1 MSSPSG
7 LPRLPGLIEA
17 FNTTFKK
24 EIIIGFRNRGDLA
37 NPLIF
42 FLCIIVFVPLGISPD
57 GKVLAG
63 LAPGM
68 IWIVALLATLL
79 SLDRIFQS
87 DFEDGSLEQMIVSGQ
102 SLYWMVIAKV
112 LVHWFMTGLPLTLL
126 APLLGVMMSLPEEGY
141 LPLMVSLFLGT
152 GSLSLIGSIGAA
164 LTVALRRGGLL
175 LSLIIMPLYVPVL
188 IFGSAVVR
196 NAIDNSPIAGQTA
209 ILGAFLILSL
219 VLAPLAAAGALKISI
234 NG

>member
-1 MSSPSG
+1 MRA
-7 LPRLPGLIEA
+7 LPDLFEA
-17 FNTTFKK
+17 FHATLKK

-79 SLDRIFQS
+79 SLDRLFQS
-87 DFEDGSLEQMIVSGQ
+87 DFEDGSLEQTLVSGQ
-102 SLYWMVIAKV
+102 SLYWVVIAKV

-126 APLLGVMMSLPEEGY
+126 APLLGMMMSLPQEGY
-141 LPLMVSLFLGT
+141 WSLMVSLFLGT

-196 NAIDNSPIAGQTA
+196 NSIDNAPIAGQTA

>member
-1 MSSPSG
+1 VS
-7 LPRLPGLIEA
+7 LLPGIGDA
-17 FNTTFKK
+17 FFATVKK
-24 EIIIGFRNRGDLA
+24 EVVVGFRNRGDLA

-57 GKVLAG
+57 GNVLSS

-68 IWIVALLATLL
+68 IWIIALLATLL
-79 SLDRIFQS
+79 SLDRLFQS
-87 DFEDGSLEQMIVSGQ
+87 DFDDGCLEQTLVSGQ
-102 SLYWMVIAKV
+102 SLYWVVIAKV
-112 LVHWFMTGLPLTLL
+112 LVHWLMTGLPLTLL
-126 APLLGVMMSLPEEGY
+126 APLLGVMMSLPNEGY
-141 LPLMVSLFLGT
+141 LALMLSLFLGT

-188 IFGSAVVR
+188 IFGASVVK
-196 NAIDNSPIAGQTA
+196 NAIDNGPIAGQVA
-209 ILGAFLILSL
+209 ILGAFLLLSL
-219 VLAPLAAAGALKISI
+219 VLAPMAAAGALRISI

>member
-1 MSSPSG
+1 MM
-7 LPRLPGLIEA
+7 PGLFAA
-17 FNTTFKK
+17 FNATLVK
-24 EIIIGFRNRGDLA
+24 EVVISFRNRGDLA

-42 FLCIIVFVPLGISPD
+42 FLCIIVFVPLGISPE
-57 GKVLAG
+57 GRVLAG

-79 SLDRIFQS
+79 SLDRLFQG
-87 DFEDGSLEQMIVSGQ
+87 DFDDGSLEQTLVSGQ
-102 SLYWMVIAKV
+102 SMYWLVIAKV
-112 LVHWFMTGLPLTLL
+112 LVHWLVTGLPLTLL
-126 APLLGVMMSLPEEGY
+126 APVLGLMMSLPVEGY
-141 LPLMVSLFLGT
+141 GALMLSLFLGT
-152 GSLSLIGSIGAA
+152 GCLSLIGSIGAA

-196 NAIDNSPIAGQTA
+196 NAIDNAPIAGQVS
-209 ILGAFLILSL
+209 ILGGFFILSL
-219 VLAPLAAAGALKISI
+219 VLAPLAAAGALRINI